1 MKLFVDAHIFDD
13 SYQGIRTYI
22 QGLYSELISLAPD
35 IDFYFGAYDVCRLAE
50 VFGHASNVH
59 YIPFKSLNKFY
70 RLSID
75 IPHIIQKYKIDIAH
89 YQYISPL
96 YKCCKEIVTIHDVL
110 FLDYPDYFPL
120 GYRLKNN
127 FLFSRSAKR
136 ADLLLTVSDY
146 SKGAIARHFKIPYSN
161 IAITPNGVSS
171 FFANKVEKLIDIK
184 KRYNLDK
191 YILCVGRI
199 EPRKNHIFLTK
210 AFEELHLW
218 EKGYDLVLIG
228 KKEKFENSFDR
239 YLNGLSQNVT
249 DHIKI
254 IEQVDNDEL
263 KVFYKEASLF
273 VFPSLAEG
281 FGIPPIEA
289 VLSGTPC
296 LCSNATAMQDFSF
309 LGRRLFDPKNINEL
323 KEKILYELSLKD
335 KGYGAE
341 VEQIERLY
349 NWRNIAQS
357 FQQLIQKRFS

>member
-22 QGLYSELISLAPD
+22 QGLYSEFIRLSPE
-35 IDFYFGAYDVCRLAE
+35 IDVYFGAYDIKRLAE
-50 VFGHASNVH
+50 VFGNASNVH
-59 YIPFKSLNKFY
+59 YISFKSPNKFY
-70 RLSID
+70 RLSVD
-75 IPHIIQKYKIDIAH
+75 IPRIIQKYRIDIAH

-96 YKCCKEIVTIHDVL
+96 PKYCKEIVTIHDVL
-110 FLDYPDYFPL
+110 FLDYPNYFPL

-146 SKGAIARHFKIPYSN
+146 SRKAIAHHFKIPYSN
-161 IAITPNGVSS
+161 IYVTPNGVSS
-171 FFANKVEKLIDIK
+171 SFADKNGKIVNVK
-184 KRYNLDK
+184 KQYDLDK

-199 EPRKNHIFLTK
+199 EPRKNHLFLIR
-210 AFEELHLW
+210 AFKELSLW

-228 KKEKFENSFDR
+228 KKEKFDHSFDK
-239 YLNGLSQNVT
+239 YLKELPQSVS
-249 DHIKI
+249 DRIKI

-263 KVFYKEASLF
+263 KCFYREASLF

-289 VLSGTPC
+289 VLSRTPC

-309 LGRRLFDPKNINEL
+309 LGRRLFDPTNINEL
-323 KEKILYELSLKD
+323 KQKILYELSLKD
-335 KGYGAE
+335 CGYGAE
-341 VEQIERLY
+341 IERIEYLY
-349 NWRNIAQS
+349 NWRNIAQN
-357 FQQLIQKRFS
+357 FQRLIQKKFS